1 LPICPAEKAFGLE
14 KICCV
19 KTAQHPSANAFLID
33 FGVILRS
40 SITEESQIH
49 TVLSDKYP
57 HLLQI
62 KFSQYDILL
71 RIFSLHLHNICS
83 LKTAKHPPA
92 LQFLM
97 DFVEASR
104 SKIRILQGEFRHKT
118 QKLLVAGR
126 MI

>member
-1 LPICPAEKAFGLE
+1 MPCEKSFWTRKNLLRQN
-14 KICCV
+14 CS
-19 KTAQHPSANAFLID
+19 HPPANAFLID